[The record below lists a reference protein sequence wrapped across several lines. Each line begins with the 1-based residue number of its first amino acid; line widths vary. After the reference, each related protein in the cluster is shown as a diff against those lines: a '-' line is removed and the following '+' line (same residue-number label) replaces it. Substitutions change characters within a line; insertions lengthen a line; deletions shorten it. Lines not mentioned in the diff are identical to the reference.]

1 MNVGLSTDAGEE
13 RKEEE
18 RGRDFKKREML
29 VCYNEIN

>member
-13 RKEEE
+13 REEEE

-29 VCYNEIN
+29 Q